1 MAEDSTTRMRVDLS
15 ELKKEFKDA
24 QRQIQLVNSEFKA
37 ATAGMA
43 KWADDAD
50 GVSAKI
56 EQLNGVLAAENVKLQ
71 SLEDQYKLVA
81 QEQGEN
87 SRGAQELLIRIN
99 NQKAAIERTQAAL
112 VQYGDRLENLQ
123 SESQKAATATE
134 QLQSKISDQQTE
146 LDSLK
151 NKYTDL
157 VLEQGESSDEA
168 KQLASEIQ
176 ELSQELRQNKQKL
189 EQATQAAGNLGEELD
204 DAGDG
209 AEDSAGGFTVLKGAL
224 ADLVADGIKEAVSA
238 IKELARKFE
247 QDNPVLIY
255 LPEADFDQE
264 SFLASLEECF
274 KTKNNLIV
282 CVSEGIHDKDGTF
295 ICEYAA
301 SAGVD
306 AFGHKMLTGCGKYLE
321 NLVRDRLG
329 VKVRSVELNVN
340 QRCSAFLQSET
351 DALEAAQAGAFGV
364 TSSISGETGK
374 MVSFVRKSDK
384 PYVMECGLED
394 VNLICNQEKTVP
406 VEWITKDG
414 TDIAQAFI
422 DYAFPLIQGCPKLP
436 MKDGLAVYAY
446 RKPEK

>member
-1 MAEDSTTRMRVDLS
+1 MDAIAILTGGGPAPGMNTVVGSVAKTFLQKGYRVLGLHGGYSALFTDTPKITEIDFL
-15 ELKKEFKDA
+15 L
-24 QRQIQLVNSEFKA
+24 
-37 ATAGMA
+37 
-43 KWADDAD
+43 ADDIFNRGGSFLTMSRFKPSD
-50 GVSAKI
+50 KNFEEDFNLDLFVK
-56 EQLNGVLAAENVKLQ
+56 NNVKL
-71 SLEDQYKLVA
+71 LVTVGGDDTA
-81 QEQGEN
+81 STAN
-87 SRGAQELLIRIN
+87 RIAKFLAAKKYPIANIHVPKTIDNDLILTDHTPGFGS
-99 NQKAAIERTQAAL
+99 AAKYVAASVCEIGLDASVYNTKSVTIIEIMGRHAGWLTAAS
-112 VQYGDRLENLQ
+112 V
-123 SESQKAATATE
+123 
-134 QLQSKISDQQTE
+134 
-146 LDSLK
+146 
-151 NKYTDL
+151 
-157 VLEQGESSDEA
+157 
-168 KQLASEIQ
+168 
-176 ELSQELRQNKQKL
+176 
-189 EQATQAAGNLGEELD
+189 
-204 DAGDG
+204 
-209 AEDSAGGFTVLKGAL
+209 
-224 ADLVADGIKEAVSA
+224 
-238 IKELARKFE
+238 LARKFE

-364 TSSISGETGK
+364 TSAISGETGK

-422 DYAFPLIQGCPKLP
+422 DYALPLIQGSPKLP

>member
-1 MAEDSTTRMRVDLS
+1 MELLRQTPST
-15 ELKKEFKDA
+15 
-24 QRQIQLVNSEFKA
+24 
-37 ATAGMA
+37 
-43 KWADDAD
+43 
-50 GVSAKI
+50 
-56 EQLNGVLAAENVKLQ
+56 VLG
-71 SLEDQYKLVA
+71 SCRYKLPDV
-81 QEQGEN
+81 EEGGETYERILN
-87 SRGAQELLIRIN
+87 CLEKHRIEAFFYIGGNDSMDTVSKLSRYAAAHNIDVRIMGIPKTIDNDLILTDHTPGFGS
-99 NQKAAIERTQAAL
+99 AA
-112 VQYGDRLENLQ
+112 
-123 SESQKAATATE
+123 
-134 QLQSKISDQQTE
+134 
-146 LDSLK
+146 
-151 NKYTDL
+151 KY
-157 VLEQGESSDEA
+157 V
-168 KQLASEIQ
+168 
-176 ELSQELRQNKQKL
+176 
-189 EQATQAAGNLGEELD
+189 
-204 DAGDG
+204 
-209 AEDSAGGFTVLKGAL
+209 
-224 ADLVADGIKEAVSA
+224 AVSVCEIGLDA
-238 IKELARKFE
+238 SVYNTKSVTIIEIMGRHAGWLTAASVLARKFE

-364 TSSISGETGK
+364 TSAISGETGK

-394 VNLICNQEKTVP
+394 VNLICNQEKKVP
-406 VEWITKDG
+406 AEWITKNG
-414 TDIAQAFI
+414 TDVSDDFLAYSQ
-422 DYAFPLIQGCPKLP
+422 PLIQGDVSHIMENGLPKYL
-436 MKDGLAVYAY
+436 Y
-446 RKPEK
+446 RK

>member
-1 MAEDSTTRMRVDLS
+1 MAS
-15 ELKKEFKDA
+15 KKRNVIVG
-24 QRQIQLVNSEFKA
+24 QSGGPTSVINSSL
-37 ATAGMA
+37 AG
-43 KWADDAD
+43 
-50 GVSAKI
+50 V
-56 EQLNGVLAAENVKLQ
+56 
-71 SLEDQYKLVA
+71 YK
-81 QEQGEN
+81 N
-87 SRGAQELLIRIN
+87 
-99 NQKAAIERTQAAL
+99 AIERGFDKVYGMLHGVQGLLDEQYVDMSTQIHSDLDIELLKRTPSAFL
-112 VQYGDRLENLQ
+112 GSCRYKLPEIHENMEIYDRIFEILDKLEIDSFIYIGGNDSMDTVDKL
-123 SESQKAATATE
+123 SRYAE
-134 QLQSKISDQQTE
+134 KIGSDVKFIGIPKTI
-146 LDSLK
+146 D
-151 NKYTDL
+151 NDL
-157 VLEQGESSDEA
+157 VLTDHTPGFGSAA
-168 KQLASEIQ
+168 KYVAASVCEIGLDASVYNTKSVTII
-176 ELSQELRQNKQKL
+176 EIMGRHAGWL
-189 EQATQAAGNLGEELD
+189 TAA
-204 DAGDG
+204 
-209 AEDSAGGFTVLKGAL
+209 SV
-224 ADLVADGIKEAVSA
+224 
-238 IKELARKFE
+238 LARKFE

-364 TSSISGETGK
+364 TSAISGETGK

-422 DYAFPLIQGCPKLP
+422 DYALPLIQGSPKLP

>member
-1 MAEDSTTRMRVDLS
+1 MEIMGRHAGWLT
-15 ELKKEFKDA
+15 
-24 QRQIQLVNSEFKA
+24 A
-37 ATAGMA
+37 AS
-43 KWADDAD
+43 
-50 GVSAKI
+50 V
-56 EQLNGVLAAENVKLQ
+56 
-71 SLEDQYKLVA
+71 
-81 QEQGEN
+81 
-87 SRGAQELLIRIN
+87 
-99 NQKAAIERTQAAL
+99 
-112 VQYGDRLENLQ
+112 
-123 SESQKAATATE
+123 
-134 QLQSKISDQQTE
+134 
-146 LDSLK
+146 
-151 NKYTDL
+151 
-157 VLEQGESSDEA
+157 
-168 KQLASEIQ
+168 
-176 ELSQELRQNKQKL
+176 
-189 EQATQAAGNLGEELD
+189 
-204 DAGDG
+204 
-209 AEDSAGGFTVLKGAL
+209 
-224 ADLVADGIKEAVSA
+224 
-238 IKELARKFE
+238 LARKFE

-364 TSSISGETGK
+364 TSAISGETGK

-422 DYAFPLIQGCPKLP
+422 DYALPLIQGSPKLP

>member
-1 MAEDSTTRMRVDLS
+1 MDAIAILTGGGPAPGMNTVVGSVAKTFLQKGYRVLGLHGGYSALFTDTPKITEIDFL
-15 ELKKEFKDA
+15 L
-24 QRQIQLVNSEFKA
+24 
-37 ATAGMA
+37 
-43 KWADDAD
+43 ADDIFNRGGSFLTMSRFKPSD
-50 GVSAKI
+50 KNFEEDFNLDLFVK
-56 EQLNGVLAAENVKLQ
+56 NNVKL
-71 SLEDQYKLVA
+71 LVTVGGDDTA
-81 QEQGEN
+81 STAN
-87 SRGAQELLIRIN
+87 RIAKFLAAKKYPIANIHVPKTIDNDLILTDHTPGFGS
-99 NQKAAIERTQAAL
+99 AAKYVAASVCEIGLDASVYNTKSVTIIEIMGRHAGWLTAAS
-112 VQYGDRLENLQ
+112 V
-123 SESQKAATATE
+123 
-134 QLQSKISDQQTE
+134 
-146 LDSLK
+146 
-151 NKYTDL
+151 
-157 VLEQGESSDEA
+157 
-168 KQLASEIQ
+168 
-176 ELSQELRQNKQKL
+176 
-189 EQATQAAGNLGEELD
+189 
-204 DAGDG
+204 
-209 AEDSAGGFTVLKGAL
+209 
-224 ADLVADGIKEAVSA
+224 
-238 IKELARKFE
+238 LARKFE

-364 TSSISGETGK
+364 TSAISGETGK

-422 DYAFPLIQGCPKLP
+422 DYALPLIQVSPKLP

>member
-1 MAEDSTTRMRVDLS
+1 MKNLLVGQSGGPTAVINASLYGVVKAALASPEIDHVYGMVNGIEGMLQDHTIDLGESLS
-15 ELKKEFKDA
+15 ETELELLK
-24 QRQIQLVNSEFKA
+24 LTPA
-37 ATAGMA
+37 AYLG
-43 KWADDAD
+43 
-50 GVSAKI
+50 SCR
-56 EQLNGVLAAENVKLQ
+56 
-71 SLEDQYKLVA
+71 YKLPESLTDAFYETIFDKFHRMEIGYFLYIGGNDSMDTVSKL
-81 QEQGEN
+81 
-87 SRGAQELLIRIN
+87 SRYAAHHGSDIRFIGIPKTIDN
-99 NQKAAIERTQAAL
+99 
-112 VQYGDRLENLQ
+112 
-123 SESQKAATATE
+123 
-134 QLQSKISDQQTE
+134 
-146 LDSLK
+146 
-151 NKYTDL
+151 DL
-157 VLEQGESSDEA
+157 VLTDHTPGYGSAA
-168 KQLASEIQ
+168 KYVAASVREIALDASVYQ
-176 ELSQELRQNKQKL
+176 QKAVTIVELMGRHAGWL
-189 EQATQAAGNLGEELD
+189 TAA
-204 DAGDG
+204 
-209 AEDSAGGFTVLKGAL
+209 SA
-224 ADLVADGIKEAVSA
+224 
-238 IKELARKFE
+238 LARKFE
-247 QDNPVLIY
+247 GDNPALIY

-364 TSSISGETGK
+364 TSAISGETGK

-422 DYAFPLIQGCPKLP
+422 DYALPLIQGSLKLP